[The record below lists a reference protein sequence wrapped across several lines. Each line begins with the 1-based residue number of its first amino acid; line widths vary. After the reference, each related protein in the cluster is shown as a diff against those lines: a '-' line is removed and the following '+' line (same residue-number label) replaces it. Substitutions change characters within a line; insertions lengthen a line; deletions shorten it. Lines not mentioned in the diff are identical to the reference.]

1 MPGIC
6 LNNKDAS
13 NANGKVENFIDRC
26 VRFRDAFAASCMQFR
41 IRFEWFLRCS
51 FILIAAFVKVV
62 LADDC

>member
-41 IRFEWFLRCS
+41 IRFE
-51 FILIAAFVKVV
+51 
-62 LADDC
+62 